1 MQTPVPAQML
11 LSGGSNPEMQ
21 ILYILIA
28 ILMLGFIVTVHEFG
42 HYIVGRLCGI
52 GIVEFA
58 VGMGPKLLSFKRK
71 GIIYSLRAIPLGG
84 FCSFVGEDSEN
95 SAPNAMNNQPVWKRF
110 LTVLAGPAMNFVL
123 AFLFCAILLC
133 NFIIADY
140 QPRITYI
147 YEDTPAVE
155 CGLELGDIITGIND
169 VPVSY
174 DGTGVNTVHEV
185 IDSADLTQPLELQI
199 LRGDTELQLS
209 IQPELVTDES
219 TGESRAMMGIAFGG
233 RYYTVPEALRSSCS
247 YMVEFTGMML
257 ESLKDLVF
265 HGAGTDDMMG
275 PVGIIS
281 FVSDQVSSDT
291 LYAIVNLIFVLS
303 LNVGIMNLLPLP
315 ALDGGRL
322 VFLII
327 EAIRRKPIPPEK
339 EGMVHAAGMG
349 LLLMLILFITYKDI
363 VRLFTGG

>member
-1 MQTPVPAQML
+1 
-11 LSGGSNPEMQ
+11 MQ

-52 GIVEFA
+52 GIIEFA

-84 FCSFVGEDSEN
+84 FCSFVGEDDN
-95 SAPNAMNNQPVWKRF
+95 NPAPNAMNNQPVWKRF
-110 LTVLAGPAMNFVL
+110 LTVLAGPGMNFIL
-123 AFLFCAILLC
+123 AFLFCAILLTS
-133 NFIIADY
+133 FIIADY

-147 YEDTPAVE
+147 YEDMPAAESV
-155 CGLELGDIITGIND
+155 LQTGDVIAEINS

-174 DGTGVNTVHEV
+174 DGAGVNTIHEV
-185 IDSADLTQPLELQI
+185 ISAAAEGEPLQLLI
-199 LRGDTELQLS
+199 LRDGEKIPVALL
-209 IQPELVTDES
+209 PELITDEA
-219 TGESRAMMGIAFGG
+219 TGESRIMMGVAFGG
-233 RYYTVPEALRSSCS
+233 RTYTIPEALRSSCG

-265 HGAGTDDMMG
+265 HGTGADEMMG

-303 LNVGIMNLLPLP
+303 LNIGIMNLLPLP

-322 VFLII
+322 VFLVI

-339 EGMVHAAGMG
+339 EGMVHAAGLG
-349 LLLMLILFITYKDI
+349 LLLMLIVFITYKDVI
-363 VRLFTGG
+363 RLFAGG